1 MARHKYNF
9 SDKKHSVGGVIS
21 TVMAAVCI
29 IIFILAVR
37 ISFMARGEGGT
48 VVGSYALTALTIAV
62 FGCIVGIMSYRESDR
77 YYTFSFA
84 GTLIN
89 GIMAVI
95 LIMLLIVGL

>member
-1 MARHKYNF
+1 M
-9 SDKKHSVGGVIS
+9 
-21 TVMAAVCI
+21 
-29 IIFILAVR
+29 
-37 ISFMARGEGGT
+37 
-48 VVGSYALTALTIAV
+48 TIAV

>member
-1 MARHKYNF
+1 MARHKYKF

-37 ISFMARGEGGT
+37 ISFMARGDT